1 MGLESVELVL
11 AVEREF
17 EIAIPDA
24 VIEKLITVGDFY
36 DAVYAEINRQ
46 RPELIAGP
54 DFKEALWARI
64 AQLSA
69 ELGYRVT
76 PEQITRES
84 RFSED
89 LGYG

>member
-24 VIEKLITVGDFY
+24 VIEKLITVGHFY

-46 RPELIAGP
+46 RPELIA
-54 DFKEALWARI
+54 
-64 AQLSA
+64 
-69 ELGYRVT
+69 
-76 PEQITRES
+76 
-84 RFSED
+84 
-89 LGYG
+89 